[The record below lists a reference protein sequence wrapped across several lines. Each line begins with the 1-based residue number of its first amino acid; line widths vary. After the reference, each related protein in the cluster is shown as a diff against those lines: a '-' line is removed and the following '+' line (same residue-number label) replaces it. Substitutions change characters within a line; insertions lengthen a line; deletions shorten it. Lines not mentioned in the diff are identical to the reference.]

1 MQLKVGNML
10 FDITKQ
16 PVKNNQLFLT
26 SNRNIFCQGVFQN
39 KWNLKPTVATA
50 QIQQKISAKK
60 VSSLDLKGIKLTQA
74 KEDPELQARREVEKQ
89 AQKLTK
95 KQEKKL
101 KEIERESEPTDS
113 IKEMKKESR
122 KRKTFTEEDEKK
134 INAAK
139 NSIGTVTKR
148 RKGPEEELSLS
159 EDYLEREEDEEEE
172 EGDDDED
179 EDYKE

>member
-1 MQLKVGNML
+1 MQLKVGNL
-10 FDITKQ
+10 YFDIAEQ
-16 PVKNNQLFLT
+16 PVKNTQLFLT
-26 SNRNIFCQGVFQN
+26 SNRNIFCQGVFNQ
-39 KWNLKPTVATA
+39 KWNLKPTLTSTH
-50 QIQQKISAKK
+50 IQQKISAKK
-60 VSSLDLKGIKLTQA
+60 VSSLDLKGIKLTEA
-74 KEDPELQARREVEKQ
+74 KEDPELQARREIEKQ
-89 AQKLTK
+89 AS
-95 KQEKKL
+95 KL
-101 KEIERESEPTDS
+101 KDKQKKKMKEEESEPTDS

-139 NSIGTVTKR
+139 TNVGTVTKR
-148 RKGPEEELSLS
+148 RKPLEEELSLS